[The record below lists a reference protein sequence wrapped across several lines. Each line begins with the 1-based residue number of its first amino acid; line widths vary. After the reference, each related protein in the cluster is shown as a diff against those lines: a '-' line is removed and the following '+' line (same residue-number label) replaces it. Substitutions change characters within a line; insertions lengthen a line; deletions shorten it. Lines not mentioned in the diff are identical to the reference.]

1 MKKFIG
7 GLVAVCLAATAY
19 SAEAKPHKAK
29 KSKHKPHKVVKLHK
43 KHKVKK
49 HPRIKKRVSHVV
61 AKHHAVRHHVV
72 KHHLAKHHH
81 VVRHHLKQHV
91 KNTHQKIVKEEANV
105 SAKSEVDML
114 ALAIHNEARGEPRS
128 GKYAVAN
135 VILNR
140 VKHKSFPNTVRK
152 VVTQRGQFQW
162 YHNHKLRSRT
172 APTKEA
178 RTIARDI
185 YQKHVSGRRVD
196 NTGGSIFFSS
206 NGVRPAPRAIKSVR
220 VGHHQFYRIKT

>member
-7 GLVAVCLAATAY
+7 GLVAVCLAAMAY
-19 SAEAKPHKAK
+19 SAEAKPHKVK

-49 HPRIKKRVSHVV
+49 HPRIKKRV
-61 AKHHAVRHHVV
+61 RHHVV
-72 KHHLAKHHH
+72 K
-81 VVRHHLKQHV
+81 HHLKQHV
-91 KNTHQKIVKEEANV
+91 KNTHQKVVKEETNV
-105 SAKSEVDML
+105 SPNSEVDML

-172 APTKEA
+172 APTEEA
-178 RTIARDI
+178 RSIARDI

-206 NGVRPAPRAIKSVR
+206 NGVRPAPRAVKSVR

>member
-7 GLVAVCLAATAY
+7 ALVAVGLAATAY
-19 SAEAKPHKAK
+19 SAEAKPHKVK
-29 KSKHKPHKVVKLHK
+29 KAKHKPHKVVKLHK

-49 HPRIKKRVSHVV
+49 HPRIKKHVRHHVV
-61 AKHHAVRHHVV
+61 NNHRVVKQHVIAKHHAV
-72 KHHLAKHHH
+72 KHHLK
-81 VVRHHLKQHV
+81 KQV
-91 KNTHQKIVKEEANV
+91 KNTHQKVVHEKENV
-105 SAKSEVDML
+105 SPNSEVDML

-172 APTKEA
+172 APTEEA
-178 RTIARDI
+178 RAIARDI

>member
-7 GLVAVCLAATAY
+7 ALVAVGLAATAY

-29 KSKHKPHKVVKLHK
+29 KPKRTSHKVVKLHK

-49 HPRIKKRVSHVV
+49 HPRIKKHVRHHV
-61 AKHHAVRHHVV
+61 ITKHHAV
-72 KHHLAKHHH
+72 KHHLK
-81 VVRHHLKQHV
+81 KQV
-91 KNTHQKIVKEEANV
+91 KNTHQKVVHEKENV
-105 SAKSEVDML
+105 SPNSEVDML

-172 APTKEA
+172 APTEEA
-178 RTIARDI
+178 RAIARDI
-185 YQKHVSGRRVD
+185 YQKHVSGRRID

>member
-7 GLVAVCLAATAY
+7 ALVAVGLAATAY
-19 SAEAKPHKAK
+19 SAEAKPHKVK

-49 HPRIKKRVSHVV
+49 HPRIKKHVRHHVV
-61 AKHHAVRHHVV
+61 NNHRVVKQHVIAKHHAV
-72 KHHLAKHHH
+72 KHHLK
-81 VVRHHLKQHV
+81 KQV
-91 KNTHQKIVKEEANV
+91 KNTHQKVVHEKENV
-105 SAKSEVDML
+105 SPNSEVDML

-152 VVTQRGQFQW
+152 VVTQPGQFQW

-172 APTKEA
+172 TPTEEA
-178 RTIARDI
+178 RAIARDI
-185 YQKHVSGRRVD
+185 YQKHVSGRRID

>member
-1 MKKFIG
+1 MKKIVSA
-7 GLVAVCLAATAY
+7 LVAVGLAATAY
-19 SAEAKPHKAK
+19 SAEAKPHKVK

-49 HPRIKKRVSHVV
+49 HPRIKKHVRHHVV
-61 AKHHAVRHHVV
+61 NNHRVVKQHVIAKHHAV
-72 KHHLAKHHH
+72 KHHLK
-81 VVRHHLKQHV
+81 KQV
-91 KNTHQKIVKEEANV
+91 KNTHQKVVHEKENV
-105 SAKSEVDML
+105 SPNSEVDML

-172 APTKEA
+172 APTEEA
-178 RTIARDI
+178 RAIARDI

-206 NGVRPAPRAIKSVR
+206 NGVRPAPRAVKSVR

>member
-7 GLVAVCLAATAY
+7 ALVAVGLAATAY
-19 SAEAKPHKAK
+19 SAEAKPHKVK
-29 KSKHKPHKVVKLHK
+29 KPKHKPHKVVKLHK

-49 HPRIKKRVSHVV
+49 HHLKKHV
-61 AKHHAVRHHVV
+61 
-72 KHHLAKHHH
+72 
-81 VVRHHLKQHV
+81 KQHV
-91 KNTHQKIVKEEANV
+91 KNTHQKVVKEEVNV
-105 SAKSEVDML
+105 SPNSEVDML

-172 APTKEA
+172 APTEEA
-178 RTIARDI
+178 RSIARDI

>member
-7 GLVAVCLAATAY
+7 ALVAVGLAATAY
-19 SAEAKPHKAK
+19 SAEAKPHKVK

-49 HPRIKKRVSHVV
+49 HPRIKKH
-61 AKHHAVRHHVV
+61 V
-72 KHHLAKHHH
+72 KHHLK
-81 VVRHHLKQHV
+81 KQV
-91 KNTHQKIVKEEANV
+91 KNTHQKVVHEKANV
-105 SAKSEVDML
+105 SPNSEVDML

-172 APTKEA
+172 APTEEA
-178 RTIARDI
+178 RSIARDI
-185 YQKHVSGRRVD
+185 YQKHLSGRRVD

>member
-7 GLVAVCLAATAY
+7 ALVAVGLAATAY

-29 KSKHKPHKVVKLHK
+29 KPKRTSHKVVKLHK

-49 HPRIKKRVSHVV
+49 HPRIKKHVRHAV
-61 AKHHAVRHHVV
+61 IKHHLKKHVV
-72 KHHLAKHHH
+72 KHNR
-81 VVRHHLKQHV
+81 VVEHHV
-91 KNTHQKIVKEEANV
+91 KNTHQKVVHEEVNV

-162 YHNHKLRSRT
+162 YHNHKLSSRT
-172 APTKEA
+172 APTEEA
-178 RTIARDI
+178 RAIARDI

-206 NGVRPAPRAIKSVR
+206 NGVRPAPRAVKSVR

>member
-19 SAEAKPHKAK
+19 SAEAKPHKVK
-29 KSKHKPHKVVKLHK
+29 KSKHKPKVVKLHK
-43 KHKVKK
+43 KHKMKK
-49 HPRIKKRVSHVV
+49 HPRIKKRV
-61 AKHHAVRHHVV
+61 RRHVV
-72 KHHLAKHHH
+72 KHHLK
-81 VVRHHLKQHV
+81 KQV
-91 KNTHQKIVKEEANV
+91 KNTHQKVVKEETNV
-105 SAKSEVDML
+105 SPNSEVDML

-172 APTKEA
+172 APTQEA
-178 RTIARDI
+178 RSIARDI

>member
-7 GLVAVCLAATAY
+7 ALIAVGLAATAY
-19 SAEAKPHKAK
+19 SAEAKPHRAK
-29 KSKHKPHKVVKLHK
+29 KPKRTSHKVVKLHK

-49 HPRIKKRVSHVV
+49 HPRIKKHVRHHV
-61 AKHHAVRHHVV
+61 ITKHHAV
-72 KHHLAKHHH
+72 KHHLK
-81 VVRHHLKQHV
+81 KQV
-91 KNTHQKIVKEEANV
+91 KNTHQKVVHEKENV
-105 SAKSEVDML
+105 SPNSEVDML

-172 APTKEA
+172 APTEEA
-178 RTIARDI
+178 RAIARDI

>member
-7 GLVAVCLAATAY
+7 ALVAIGLAATAY
-19 SAEAKPHKAK
+19 SAEAKPHKVK

-49 HPRIKKRVSHVV
+49 HPRIKKH
-61 AKHHAVRHHVV
+61 V
-72 KHHLAKHHH
+72 KHHVIK
-81 VVRHHLKQHV
+81 HHLKKHVKHHV
-91 KNTHQKIVKEEANV
+91 KNTHQKVVKEEVNV
-105 SAKSEVDML
+105 SPNSEVDML

-172 APTKEA
+172 APTEEA
-178 RTIARDI
+178 RAIARDI

>member
-7 GLVAVCLAATAY
+7 ALVAVGLAATAY
-19 SAEAKPHKAK
+19 SAEAKPHKVK

-49 HPRIKKRVSHVV
+49 HPRIKKH
-61 AKHHAVRHHVV
+61 VRHVVV
-72 KHHLAKHHH
+72 KHHRVVKH
-81 VVRHHLKQHV
+81 HV
-91 KNTHQKIVKEEANV
+91 KNTHQKVVHEKENV
-105 SAKSEVDML
+105 SPNSEVDML

-162 YHNHKLRSRT
+162 YHNHKLRSKT
-172 APTKEA
+172 APTEEA
-178 RTIARDI
+178 RAIARDI

>member
-7 GLVAVCLAATAY
+7 ALVAVGLAATAY
-19 SAEAKPHKAK
+19 SAEAKPHKVK
-29 KSKHKPHKVVKLHK
+29 KSKHKTVKLHK

-49 HPRIKKRVSHVV
+49 HPRIKKRV
-61 AKHHAVRHHVV
+61 KHHVV
-72 KHHLAKHHH
+72 KHHLK
-81 VVRHHLKQHV
+81 KHV
-91 KNTHQKIVKEEANV
+91 KNTHQKVVHEKENV
-105 SAKSEVDML
+105 SPNSEVDML

-162 YHNHKLRSRT
+162 YHNHKLRSKT
-172 APTKEA
+172 APTEEA
-178 RTIARDI
+178 RAIARDI

-206 NGVRPAPRAIKSVR
+206 NGVRPAPRAVKSVR

>member
-7 GLVAVCLAATAY
+7 ALVAVGLAATAY
-19 SAEAKPHKAK
+19 SAEAKPHKVK
-29 KSKHKPHKVVKLHK
+29 KSKRTSHKVVKLHK

-49 HPRIKKRVSHVV
+49 HPRIKKH
-61 AKHHAVRHHVV
+61 VRHHVV
-72 KHHLAKHHH
+72 KHHLK
-81 VVRHHLKQHV
+81 KQV
-91 KNTHQKIVKEEANV
+91 KNTHQKVVKEEVNV
-105 SAKSEVDML
+105 LPNSEVDML

-172 APTKEA
+172 APTEEA
-178 RTIARDI
+178 RSIARDI

-206 NGVRPAPRAIKSVR
+206 NGVRPAPRAVKSVR

>member
-7 GLVAVCLAATAY
+7 ALVAVGLAATAY
-19 SAEAKPHKAK
+19 SAEAKPHKVK
-29 KSKHKPHKVVKLHK
+29 KPKHKSHKVVKLHK

-49 HPRIKKRVSHVV
+49 HPRIKKH
-61 AKHHAVRHHVV
+61 VRHHVI
-72 KHHLAKHHH
+72 H
-81 VVRHHLKQHV
+81 HHLKKQV
-91 KNTHQKIVKEEANV
+91 KNTHQKVVHEKENV
-105 SAKSEVDML
+105 SPNSEVYML

-172 APTKEA
+172 APTEEA
-178 RTIARDI
+178 RAIARDI

-206 NGVRPAPRAIKSVR
+206 NGVRPAPRAVKSVR

>member
-7 GLVAVCLAATAY
+7 ALVAVGLAATAY
-19 SAEAKPHKAK
+19 SAEAKPHKVK
-29 KSKHKPHKVVKLHK
+29 KYKHKPHKVVKLHK

-49 HPRIKKRVSHVV
+49 HPRIKKHV
-61 AKHHAVRHHVV
+61 KHHVV
-72 KHHLAKHHH
+72 KHHLKKH
-81 VVRHHLKQHV
+81 VV
-91 KNTHQKIVKEEANV
+91 KNTHQKVVKEEVNV
-105 SAKSEVDML
+105 SPNSEVDML

-172 APTKEA
+172 APTEEA
-178 RTIARDI
+178 RSIARDI

>member
-7 GLVAVCLAATAY
+7 ALVAVGLAATAY
-19 SAEAKPHKAK
+19 SAEA
-29 KSKHKPHKVVKLHK
+29 KPHKVVKLHK

-49 HPRIKKRVSHVV
+49 HPRIKKHVKHHVV
-61 AKHHAVRHHVV
+61 AKHYLAKHHHAVRHH
-72 KHHLAKHHH
+72 
-81 VVRHHLKQHV
+81 LKKHV
-91 KNTHQKIVKEEANV
+91 KNTHQKVVKEEVNV
-105 SAKSEVDML
+105 SPNSEVDML

-172 APTKEA
+172 APTEEA
-178 RTIARDI
+178 RSIARDI

>member
-7 GLVAVCLAATAY
+7 ALVAVGLAATAY
-19 SAEAKPHKAK
+19 SAEAKPHKVK
-29 KSKHKPHKVVKLHK
+29 KPKRTLHKVVKLHK

-49 HPRIKKRVSHVV
+49 HPRIKKH
-61 AKHHAVRHHVV
+61 VRHVVV
-72 KHHLAKHHH
+72 KHHLKKHVKH
-81 VVRHHLKQHV
+81 HV
-91 KNTHQKIVKEEANV
+91 KNTHQKVVKEEANV
-105 SAKSEVDML
+105 SPNSEVDML

-172 APTKEA
+172 APTEEA
-178 RTIARDI
+178 RAIARDI

>member
-7 GLVAVCLAATAY
+7 VLVAVGLAVTAY
-19 SAEAKPHKAK
+19 SAEAKPHKVK
-29 KSKHKPHKVVKLHK
+29 KPKHKTVKLHK

-49 HPRIKKRVSHVV
+49 HPRIKKR
-61 AKHHAVRHHVV
+61 AKHHVM
-72 KHHLAKHHH
+72 KHHLK
-81 VVRHHLKQHV
+81 KHV
-91 KNTHQKIVKEEANV
+91 KNTHQKVVHEKENV
-105 SAKSEVDML
+105 SPNSEVDML

-172 APTKEA
+172 APTEEA
-178 RTIARDI
+178 RAIARDI

>member
-7 GLVAVCLAATAY
+7 ALVAVGLAATAY
-19 SAEAKPHKAK
+19 SAQAKPHKVK

-49 HPRIKKRVSHVV
+49 HPRIKKHV
-61 AKHHAVRHHVV
+61 K
-72 KHHLAKHHH
+72 HH
-81 VVRHHLKQHV
+81 VVRHHLKKQV
-91 KNTHQKIVKEEANV
+91 KNTHQKVVKEEVNV
-105 SAKSEVDML
+105 SPNSEVDML

-172 APTKEA
+172 APTEEA
-178 RTIARDI
+178 RSIARDI

-206 NGVRPAPRAIKSVR
+206 NGVRPAPRAVKSVR

>member
-7 GLVAVCLAATAY
+7 ALVAVGLAATAY

-29 KSKHKPHKVVKLHK
+29 KPKRTSHKVVKLHK

-49 HPRIKKRVSHVV
+49 HPRIKKHVRHHV
-61 AKHHAVRHHVV
+61 IAKHHAV
-72 KHHLAKHHH
+72 KHHLK
-81 VVRHHLKQHV
+81 KQV
-91 KNTHQKIVKEEANV
+91 KNTHQKVVHEKENV
-105 SAKSEVDML
+105 SPNSEVDML

-162 YHNHKLRSRT
+162 YHNHNLRSRT
-172 APTKEA
+172 APTEEA
-178 RTIARDI
+178 RAIARDI

>member
-7 GLVAVCLAATAY
+7 ALVAVGLAATAY
-19 SAEAKPHKAK
+19 SAEAKPHKVK
-29 KSKHKPHKVVKLHK
+29 KPKRTSHKVVKLHK

-49 HPRIKKRVSHVV
+49 NPRIKKHV
-61 AKHHAVRHHVV
+61 KHRVV
-72 KHHLAKHHH
+72 KHHLK
-81 VVRHHLKQHV
+81 KQV
-91 KNTHQKIVKEEANV
+91 KNTHQKVVKAEVNV
-105 SAKSEVDML
+105 SPNSEVDML

-172 APTKEA
+172 APTEEA
-178 RTIARDI
+178 RSIARDI
-185 YQKHVSGRRVD
+185 YQKHVSDRRVD

-206 NGVRPAPRAIKSVR
+206 NGVRPAPRAVKSVR

>member
-19 SAEAKPHKAK
+19 SAEAKPHKVK
-29 KSKHKPHKVVKLHK
+29 KSKHKPHKVLKLHK

-49 HPRIKKRVSHVV
+49 HPRIKKRV
-61 AKHHAVRHHVV
+61 KHHVV
-72 KHHLAKHHH
+72 KHHLK
-81 VVRHHLKQHV
+81 RHV
-91 KNTHQKIVKEEANV
+91 KNTHQKVVHEKENV
-105 SAKSEVDML
+105 SPNSEVDML

-162 YHNHKLRSRT
+162 YHNHKLRSKT
-172 APTKEA
+172 APTEEA
-178 RTIARDI
+178 RAIARDI

-206 NGVRPAPRAIKSVR
+206 NGVRPAPRAVKSVR

>member
-7 GLVAVCLAATAY
+7 ALVAVGLAATAY
-19 SAEAKPHKAK
+19 SAEAKPHKVK

-49 HPRIKKRVSHVV
+49 NPRIKKHV
-61 AKHHAVRHHVV
+61 KHRVV
-72 KHHLAKHHH
+72 KHHLK
-81 VVRHHLKQHV
+81 KQV
-91 KNTHQKIVKEEANV
+91 KNTHQKVVKEEVNV
-105 SAKSEVDML
+105 SSNSEVDML

-172 APTKEA
+172 APTEEA
-178 RTIARDI
+178 RAIARDI

-206 NGVRPAPRAIKSVR
+206 NGVRPAPRAVKSVR

>member
-7 GLVAVCLAATAY
+7 ALIAVGLAATAY
-19 SAEAKPHKAK
+19 SAEAKPHRAK
-29 KSKHKPHKVVKLHK
+29 KPKRTSHKVVKLHK

-49 HPRIKKRVSHVV
+49 HPRIKKHVRHHV
-61 AKHHAVRHHVV
+61 IAKHHAV
-72 KHHLAKHHH
+72 KHHLK
-81 VVRHHLKQHV
+81 KQV
-91 KNTHQKIVKEEANV
+91 KNTHQKVVHEKENV
-105 SAKSEVDML
+105 SPNSEVDML

-172 APTKEA
+172 AVTEEA
-178 RTIARDI
+178 RAIARDI

>member
-7 GLVAVCLAATAY
+7 ALVAVGLAATAY
-19 SAEAKPHKAK
+19 SAEAKPHKVK

-49 HPRIKKRVSHVV
+49 HPRIKKRV
-61 AKHHAVRHHVV
+61 KHHVV
-72 KHHLAKHHH
+72 KHHLK
-81 VVRHHLKQHV
+81 KHV
-91 KNTHQKIVKEEANV
+91 KNTHQKVVHEKENV
-105 SAKSEVDML
+105 SPNSEVDML

-172 APTKEA
+172 APTEEA
-178 RTIARDI
+178 RAIARDI

>member
-7 GLVAVCLAATAY
+7 ALVAVGLAATAY
-19 SAEAKPHKAK
+19 SAEAKPHKVK
-29 KSKHKPHKVVKLHK
+29 KPKHKTVKLHK

-49 HPRIKKRVSHVV
+49 HPRIKKRV
-61 AKHHAVRHHVV
+61 KHHVV
-72 KHHLAKHHH
+72 KHHLK
-81 VVRHHLKQHV
+81 KHV
-91 KNTHQKIVKEEANV
+91 KNTHQKVVHEKENV
-105 SAKSEVDML
+105 SPNSEVDML

-162 YHNHKLRSRT
+162 YHNHNLRSRT
-172 APTKEA
+172 APTEEA
-178 RTIARDI
+178 RAIARDI

>member
-7 GLVAVCLAATAY
+7 ALVAVGLAATAY
-19 SAEAKPHKAK
+19 SAEAKPHKVK

-49 HPRIKKRVSHVV
+49 HPRIKKH
-61 AKHHAVRHHVV
+61 VRHVVV
-72 KHHLAKHHH
+72 KHHLK
-81 VVRHHLKQHV
+81 KHV
-91 KNTHQKIVKEEANV
+91 KNTHQKVVKEEVNV
-105 SAKSEVDML
+105 SPNSEVDML

-172 APTKEA
+172 APTEEA
-178 RTIARDI
+178 RAIARDI

>member
-1 MKKFIG
+1 MCHRS
-7 GLVAVCLAATAY
+7 VDDAAQLS
-19 SAEAKPHKAK
+19 SA
-29 KSKHKPHKVVKLHK
+29 
-43 KHKVKK
+43 
-49 HPRIKKRVSHVV
+49 R
-61 AKHHAVRHHVV
+61 
-72 KHHLAKHHH
+72 
-81 VVRHHLKQHV
+81 
-91 KNTHQKIVKEEANV
+91 
-105 SAKSEVDML
+105 L

-140 VKHKSFPNTVRK
+140 VKHKSFPNSVRK
-152 VVTQRGQFQW
+152 VVTQPGQFQW

-172 APTKEA
+172 APTEEA
-178 RTIARDI
+178 RSIARDI

>member
-7 GLVAVCLAATAY
+7 ALVAVGLAATAY
-19 SAEAKPHKAK
+19 SAEAKPHKVK
-29 KSKHKPHKVVKLHK
+29 KPKRTSHKVVKLHK

-49 HPRIKKRVSHVV
+49 HPRIKKHVRHHV
-61 AKHHAVRHHVV
+61 IAKHHAV
-72 KHHLAKHHH
+72 KHHLKKH
-81 VVRHHLKQHV
+81 VVNNHRVVKQHV
-91 KNTHQKIVKEEANV
+91 KNTHQKVVHEKENV
-105 SAKSEVDML
+105 SPNSEVDML

-140 VKHKSFPNTVRK
+140 VKHKSFPNSVRK
-152 VVTQRGQFQW
+152 VVTQPGQFQW

-172 APTKEA
+172 APTEEA
-178 RTIARDI
+178 RSIARDI

-206 NGVRPAPRAIKSVR
+206 NGVRPAPRAVKSVR

>member
-19 SAEAKPHKAK
+19 SAEAKPHKVK
-29 KSKHKPHKVVKLHK
+29 KSKHKPKVVKLHK

-49 HPRIKKRVSHVV
+49 HPRIKKH
-61 AKHHAVRHHVV
+61 VRHHVV
-72 KHHLAKHHH
+72 KHHLAKHHLKKH
-81 VVRHHLKQHV
+81 VKHHV
-91 KNTHQKIVKEEANV
+91 KNTHQKVVKEETNV
-105 SAKSEVDML
+105 SPNSEVDML

-152 VVTQRGQFQW
+152 VVTQHGQFQW

-172 APTKEA
+172 APTQEA

>member
-7 GLVAVCLAATAY
+7 ALVAVGLAATAY
-19 SAEAKPHKAK
+19 SAEAKPHKVK
-29 KSKHKPHKVVKLHK
+29 KPKRTSHKVVKLHK

-49 HPRIKKRVSHVV
+49 NPRIKKHV
-61 AKHHAVRHHVV
+61 KHRVV
-72 KHHLAKHHH
+72 KHHLK
-81 VVRHHLKQHV
+81 KQV
-91 KNTHQKIVKEEANV
+91 KNTHQKVVKEEVNV
-105 SAKSEVDML
+105 SPNSEVDML

-172 APTKEA
+172 APTEEA
-178 RTIARDI
+178 RAIARDI

-220 VGHHQFYRIKT
+220 VGDHQFYRIKT

>member
-7 GLVAVCLAATAY
+7 ALVAVGLAATAY
-19 SAEAKPHKAK
+19 SAEAKPHKVK
-29 KSKHKPHKVVKLHK
+29 KPKRTSHKVVKLHK

-49 HPRIKKRVSHVV
+49 NPRIKKHV
-61 AKHHAVRHHVV
+61 KHRVV
-72 KHHLAKHHH
+72 KHHLK
-81 VVRHHLKQHV
+81 KQV
-91 KNTHQKIVKEEANV
+91 KNTHQKVVKEEVNV
-105 SAKSEVDML
+105 SPNSEVDML

-172 APTKEA
+172 APTEEA
-178 RTIARDI
+178 RSIARDI

>member
-7 GLVAVCLAATAY
+7 ALVAVGLAATAY
-19 SAEAKPHKAK
+19 LAEAKPHKVK

-49 HPRIKKRVSHVV
+49 HPRIKKHVRHHVV
-61 AKHHAVRHHVV
+61 NNHRVVKQHVIAKHHAVKR
-72 KHHLAKHHH
+72 
-81 VVRHHLKQHV
+81 HLKKQV
-91 KNTHQKIVKEEANV
+91 KNTHQKVVHEKENV
-105 SAKSEVDML
+105 SPNSEVDML

-172 APTKEA
+172 APTEEA
-178 RTIARDI
+178 RAIARDI

-206 NGVRPAPRAIKSVR
+206 NGVRPAPHAIKSVR

>member
-1 MKKFIG
+1 MKKLIG
-7 GLVAVCLAATAY
+7 ALVAVGLAATAY

-29 KSKHKPHKVVKLHK
+29 KPKRTSHKVVKLHK

-49 HPRIKKRVSHVV
+49 HPRIKKHVRHAV
-61 AKHHAVRHHVV
+61 VKHHAVKQHVV
-72 KHHLAKHHH
+72 KHA
-81 VVRHHLKQHV
+81 
-91 KNTHQKIVKEEANV
+91 KNTHQKVVHEKENV
-105 SAKSEVDML
+105 SPNSEVDML

-172 APTKEA
+172 APTEEA
-178 RTIARDI
+178 RAIARDI
-185 YQKHVSGRRVD
+185 YQKHVSGHRVD

>member
-7 GLVAVCLAATAY
+7 ALVAVGLAATAY
-19 SAEAKPHKAK
+19 SAEAKPHKTK
-29 KSKHKPHKVVKLHK
+29 KPKHKSHKVVKLHK
-43 KHKVKK
+43 KHKAKK
-49 HPRIKKRVSHVV
+49 HPRIKKHVRHHV
-61 AKHHAVRHHVV
+61 IAKHHAV
-72 KHHLAKHHH
+72 KHHLK
-81 VVRHHLKQHV
+81 KQV
-91 KNTHQKIVKEEANV
+91 KNTHQKVVHEKENV
-105 SAKSEVDML
+105 SPNSEVDML

-162 YHNHKLRSRT
+162 YHNHNLRSRT
-172 APTKEA
+172 APTEEA
-178 RTIARDI
+178 RAIARDI

>member
-7 GLVAVCLAATAY
+7 ALVAVGLAATAY
-19 SAEAKPHKAK
+19 SAEAKPHKVK

-49 HPRIKKRVSHVV
+49 HPRIKKH
-61 AKHHAVRHHVV
+61 V
-72 KHHLAKHHH
+72 KHHLK
-81 VVRHHLKQHV
+81 KQV
-91 KNTHQKIVKEEANV
+91 KNTHQKVVKEEVNV
-105 SAKSEVDML
+105 SSNSEVDML

-172 APTKEA
+172 APTEEA
-178 RTIARDI
+178 RSIARDI

>member
-7 GLVAVCLAATAY
+7 ALVAIGLAATAY
-19 SAEAKPHKAK
+19 SAEAKPHKVK

-49 HPRIKKRVSHVV
+49 HPRIKKH
-61 AKHHAVRHHVV
+61 V
-72 KHHLAKHHH
+72 KH
-81 VVRHHLKQHV
+81 HV
-91 KNTHQKIVKEEANV
+91 KNTHQKVVKEEVNV
-105 SAKSEVDML
+105 SPNSEVDML

-172 APTKEA
+172 APTEEA
-178 RTIARDI
+178 RSIARDI

-206 NGVRPAPRAIKSVR
+206 NGVRPAPRAVKSVR